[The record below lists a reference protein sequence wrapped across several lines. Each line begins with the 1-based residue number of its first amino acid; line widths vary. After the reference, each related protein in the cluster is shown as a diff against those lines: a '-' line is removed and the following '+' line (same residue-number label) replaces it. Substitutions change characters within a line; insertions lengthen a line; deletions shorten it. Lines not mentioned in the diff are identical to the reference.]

1 MKKIALLTA
10 AAFLFSV
17 AAMAQVKPDE
27 VIKVNTEKYDFGKI
41 KQSVP
46 VTYSFEITN
55 ISKKPVVV
63 ENSRASC
70 GCTTPEKIVD
80 PIAPGQTTKL
90 KVQYNAGALGVFN
103 KEVFVKIA
111 GVDDEKKLFI
121 GGEVLDAAAY
131 DQWIKSKG
139 KGK

>member
-1 MKKIALLTA
+1 MKKFALLTA
-10 AAFLFSV
+10 AFVFSLAV
-17 AAMAQVKPDE
+17 MAQTKPDE
-27 VIKVNTEKYDFGKI
+27 VIKFNTEKYDFGKI
-41 KQSVP
+41 KHNSP
-46 VTYSFEITN
+46 VTYNFEITN

-80 PIAPGQTTKL
+80 PIAPGQTVKL

-111 GVDDEKKLFI
+111 GVDEEKKIYI

-131 DQWIKSKG
+131 DQWIKTKG

>member
-1 MKKIALLTA
+1 MKKIVLLTA
-10 AAFLFSV
+10 AFIFSLAV
-17 AAMAQVKPDE
+17 MAQTKPDDL
-27 VIKVNTEKYDFGKI
+27 IKFNSEKHDFGKI

-55 ISKKPVVV
+55 ISNRPVVV

-70 GCTTPEKIVD
+70 GCTTPDKIVD
-80 PIAPGQTTKL
+80 PIAPGQTVKL

-103 KEVFVKIA
+103 KEVFVKLA
-111 GVDDEKKLFI
+111 GVDQEKTIYI
-121 GGEVLDAAAY
+121 GGEVLDATAY
-131 DQWIKSKG
+131 DAWIKSKG